1 MSMSMSFLYGKEKF
15 RLNNNNN
22 NSNEETLENYKEQ
35 KAHERHWSQ
44 HDTVTVAEQN
54 MIYDLLA

>member
-1 MSMSMSFLYGKEKF
+1 MSMSFLYGKEKF

-22 NSNEETLENYKEQ
+22 SNEETLENYKEQ
-35 KAHERHWSQ
+35 HWSQ

>member
-1 MSMSMSFLYGKEKF
+1 MAKKSSASTTTTTTATKK
-15 RLNNNNN
+15 RW
-22 NSNEETLENYKEQ
+22 ENYKEQ

>member
-1 MSMSMSFLYGKEKF
+1 MSFLYGKEKF

-22 NSNEETLENYKEQ
+22 NNSNEETLGNYKEK

-44 HDTVTVAEQN
+44 HDTVTVAEQKI
-54 MIYDLLA
+54 IYDLLA

>member
-1 MSMSMSFLYGKEKF
+1 MSMSFLYGKEKF

-22 NSNEETLENYKEQ
+22 SNKETLENYKEQ

-54 MIYDLLA
+54 MIYNLLA